1 MARRTSRNS
10 VFNKRSQDLVASTNQ
25 GKLEPS
31 GFKRTDDPTS
41 ANLLPVATAQLDNT
55 HPVVSTG
62 GQQQGEQQQDPVYE
76 PENTANV
83 ALERDAADY
92 SSDHSIERFFTNIGR
107 GAYDAGESYS
117 TDIVGGLT
125 GNAPIRH
132 MKGQYVN
139 GRIHYRCNGGGDSMI
154 QLAKQVEE

>member
-62 GQQQGEQQQDPVYE
+62 GQQQGEQQQDPVY
-76 PENTANV
+76 
-83 ALERDAADY
+83 
-92 SSDHSIERFFTNIGR
+92 
-107 GAYDAGESYS
+107 
-117 TDIVGGLT
+117 
-125 GNAPIRH
+125 
-132 MKGQYVN
+132 
-139 GRIHYRCNGGGDSMI
+139 
-154 QLAKQVEE
+154 